1 MSIPIPILETPRLR
15 LRPLCVGDGQC
26 IQALFPHPEIV
37 EYMAAAIPWPYPA
50 DGAARFL
57 EITLPKM
64 ASGRQYDWA
73 ITLKDAGDDLL
84 IGIISLYPY
93 GNDSRGFWIGRD
105 YQRVG
110 LMTEA
115 VAAVN
120 DFAFDVLRLPHLT
133 LNNAE
138 PNLGSHRLKE
148 TLGAEIIEINDA
160 VAYVG
165 GRFRQV
171 RWRLTREA
179 WKAAQSAGGDA
190 GGVETPGAHPP
201 RRTPS

>member
-15 LRPLCVGDGQC
+15 LRPLRVGDGQR

-37 EYMAAAIPWPYPA
+37 EYMAAAIPWPYPE

-57 EITLPKM
+57 EVTLPKM
-64 ASGRQYDWA
+64 EAGRQCDWA
-73 ITLKDAGDDLL
+73 ITLKDVGDDLL

-93 GNDSRGFWIGRD
+93 GDDSRGFWIGRD
-105 YQRVG
+105 YQRRG

-115 VAAVN
+115 ASAVN
-120 DFAFDVLRLPHLT
+120 DFAFDVLEVPYLT

-138 PNLGSHRLKE
+138 PNLASHRLKE
-148 TLGAEIIEINDA
+148 MSGAEIIEINDD

-165 GRFRQV
+165 GHFRQV

-179 WKAAQSAGGDA
+179 WRAAHSAAAESA
-190 GGVETPGAHPP
+190 GGVETPG
-201 RRTPS
+201 RESPSG